1 MFSPST
7 TTVNRCAKE
16 AAGIRGQVGPGVTV
30 LSLLRTS
37 GSVEIVLSI
46 EYPLDLGRQ
55 WTTWYCEL
63 LRFGAVFQ
71 AKEKLC
77 DV

>member
-16 AAGIRGQVGPGVTV
+16 AAGIRGQLGPAV

-46 EYPLDLGRQ
+46 EYSLDLGRR

-63 LRFGAVFQ
+63 LRFEAVFQ
-71 AKEKLC
+71 AKEKTL
-77 DV
+77 